1 MGKTK
6 EMLIAMQ
13 EEMMMDWQHDML
25 TELHEDLEV
34 EEEMLVKLPTRS
46 SNTSSEPVQTIDTE
60 AFTDDLFDMMVDRIH
75 YGSLKDILEGIVIEL
90 LDKHG
95 IQTGSQASLASQ
107 LRKSL
112 DEKNLK

>member
-6 EMLIAMQ
+6 ERLIQIQ
-13 EEMMMDWQHDML
+13 EQMMMDWQHDML

-34 EEEMLVKLPTRS
+34 GGEMLVKLPTRS
-46 SNTSSEPVQTIDTE
+46 SDTSSEPVQTIDTE
-60 AFTDDLFDMMVDRIH
+60 AFTDDLYDMMVERIH
-75 YGSLKDILEGIVIEL
+75 SGSLKDILEGIVTDL

>member
-25 TELHEDLEV
+25 TGLHEDLEV
-34 EEEMLVKLPTRS
+34 EEEMLVKLPTPS

-60 AFTDDLFDMMVDRIH
+60 AFTDELFDM
-75 YGSLKDILEGIVIEL
+75 
-90 LDKHG
+90 

>member
-1 MGKTK
+1 M
-6 EMLIAMQ
+6 
-13 EEMMMDWQHDML
+13 
-25 TELHEDLEV
+25 
-34 EEEMLVKLPTRS
+34 VK
-46 SNTSSEPVQTIDTE
+46 
-60 AFTDDLFDMMVDRIH
+60 RIH
-75 YGSLKDILEGIVIEL
+75 NGSLKDILEGVVTDL

>member
-13 EEMMMDWQHDML
+13 EEMAMGWHDDVQIEQE
-25 TELHEDLEV
+25 TPI
-34 EEEMLVKLPTRS
+34 KLPTTS
-46 SNTSSEPVQTIDTE
+46 SNTLSEPAQTLDVE
-60 AFTDDLFDMMVDRIH
+60 EFTDDLFNMMVERIH
-75 YGSLKDILEGIVIEL
+75 YGSLKDILKGIVTEL
-90 LDKHG
+90 LHKHG
-95 IQTGSQASLASQ
+95 IQTGSQTSLASQ

>member
-25 TELHEDLEV
+25 TGLHEDLEV
-34 EEEMLVKLPTRS
+34 EEEMLVKLPTPS
-46 SNTSSEPVQTIDTE
+46 SITLSEPAQTLDIE
-60 AFTDDLFDMMVDRIH
+60 EFTDDLFNMMVERIH
-75 YGSLKDILEGIVIEL
+75 YGSLKDILKGIVTEL
-90 LDKHG
+90 LHKHG
-95 IQTGSQASLASQ
+95 IPTGSQASLASQ

>member
-13 EEMMMDWQHDML
+13 EEMAMNF
-25 TELHEDLEV
+25 
-34 EEEMLVKLPTRS
+34 PTPS
-46 SNTSSEPVQTIDTE
+46 SNTLSEPVQTIDIE
-60 AFTDDLFDMMVDRIH
+60 AFTDDLYNLMVKRIH
-75 YGSLKDILEGIVIEL
+75 NGSLKDILEGVVTDL

-95 IQTGSQASLASQ
+95 IQTGSQTSLASQ

-112 DEKNLK
+112 DEK

>member
-6 EMLIAMQ
+6 ERLIQIQ
-13 EEMMMDWQHDML
+13 EEMLMGW
-25 TELHEDLEV
+25 HEDVELE
-34 EEEMLVKLPTRS
+34 MATPIKLPTTS
-46 SNTSSEPVQTIDTE
+46 SNTLSEPAQTLDVE
-60 AFTDDLFDMMVDRIH
+60 AFTDDLYNLMVERVH
-75 YGSLKDILEGIVIEL
+75 HGSLKDILEGIVTDL

-95 IQTGSQASLASQ
+95 IQTGSQTSLASQ